1 MRNRIPW
8 ECKTSPLMEE
18 VTKRN
23 FKLVKNIKLIK
34 VIAINV
40 LQGIIYSE
48 IMGNGKDRNRKTGW
62 FLKCTIKN

>member
-1 MRNRIPW
+1 MQ
-8 ECKTSPLMEE
+8 E
-18 VTKRN
+18 VTNCN

-40 LQGIIYSE
+40 LQGITYSE
-48 IMGNGKDRNRKTGW
+48 IMGDGKDRNRKTGW